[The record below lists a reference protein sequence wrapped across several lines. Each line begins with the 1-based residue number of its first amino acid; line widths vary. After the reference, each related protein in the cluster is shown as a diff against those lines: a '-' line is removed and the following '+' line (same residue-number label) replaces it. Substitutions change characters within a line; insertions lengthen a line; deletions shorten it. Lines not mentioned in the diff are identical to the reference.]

1 MLIDSFNRVHDYLR
15 ISLTDNC
22 NFRCTYCMPHE
33 DIQFMPSFRLM
44 QHDEIVAIAKTFVSL
59 GVKKIRLTGGE
70 PMVRKDFAD
79 ITRSLSALPVELTL
93 TTNGTMLHQHIDLF
107 KASNI
112 RSVNISL
119 DTLDSKKFF
128 QISKRNQFDQVW
140 KNIELMLLEN
150 FSVKI
155 NVVVMKGVNDDEV
168 ASFVALTKTLPLHI
182 RFIEFMPF
190 DKNDWNKDKV
200 ITTDQI
206 LAGLTD
212 EFDFI
217 KLKDVKHDTAKK
229 YKLISGIGSF
239 AFITTMSAPF
249 CGDCNRMRLTA
260 DGKMK
265 NCLFGKEELDVLGAF
280 RRGESIIPIIEKSV
294 LRKHAKMG
302 GQFEN
307 TYEVTDPLKL
317 ENRSMIKIGG

>member
-1 MLIDSFNRVHDYLR
+1 
-15 ISLTDNC
+15 
-22 NFRCTYCMPHE
+22 
-33 DIQFMPSFRLM
+33 M
-44 QHDEIVAIAKTFVSL
+44 QHDEIVAIAQTFVSL

-70 PMVRKDFAD
+70 PTIRKDFAD
-79 ITRSLSALPVELTL
+79 IVRSLSLLPTELTL
-93 TTNGTMLHQHIDLF
+93 TTNGTLLHQHIDLF
-107 KASNI
+107 KSCHI

-119 DTLDSKKFF
+119 DTLDPKKFF
-128 QISKRNQFDQVW
+128 EMTKRNQFDQVW
-140 KNIELMLLEN
+140 KNIELMLSEN
-150 FSVKI
+150 FSIKI

-168 ASFVALTKTLPLHI
+168 SSFVSLTKDLPMHV

-200 ITTDQI
+200 ITTDKM
-206 LAGLTD
+206 LAGLEE

-217 KLKDVKHDTAKK
+217 KLQDARHDTAKK
-229 YKLISGIGSF
+229 YTLLAGVGSF
-239 AFITTMSAPF
+239 GFITTMSAPF

-265 NCLFGKEELDVLGAF
+265 NCLFGKEELDILTTF
-280 RRGESIIPIIEKSV
+280 RKGESIIPVIEKSL

-302 GQFEN
+302 GQFDN
-307 TYEVTDPLKL
+307 TYEATDPKKI